1 MCWEGGPG
9 GPRWPRTLPVQPT
22 LLWARSPEIAREISE
37 RHTNEKYL
45 PGIELAPELEA
56 FHELDRCLADAEAVL
71 VGVPSHGARAVL
83 AEAASHIAPG
93 TPVFSLS
100 KGIEDGTALRMS
112 QVIAELVPQAVPGV
126 VTGPNLARE
135 IALGQPA
142 ACLVACEDELSAQ
155 RVQAALHTTSFR
167 AYVSTDV
174 IGCEIAGATKNVL
187 AIAAGIADGFGFG
200 ENTCALLIARGLAE
214 MGRLG
219 IALGGHTLTFGG
231 LAGARRPRRHLDQ
244 RQEQEPD
251 GRPRSSA
258 RAGAWRRS
266 SAPCTWSPRGSRP
279 PARSGS
285 VAEQADVEMP
295 ICDEIAAIVEGA
307 TTPSEALDSPD
318 GPPREG
324 EWDDP
329 RLQEGSAQR
338 SSLSLRV
345 AKRCGPSSI
354 ASSKGSSW
362 LPAQVDQPAPSAGQP
377 CRRGRVARIEDPQLE
392 AP

>member
-1 MCWEGGPG
+1 MGGKIVVLG
-9 GPRWPRTLPVQPT
+9 GGSWGTTLASHSARSKPT

-56 FHELDRCLADAEAVL
+56 YHELGCCLADAEAVL

-83 AEAASHIAPG
+83 AEAAAHIAPG

-155 RVQAALHTTSFR
+155 RVQVALHSHMFR

-200 ENTCALLIARGLAE
+200 ENTRALLIARGLAE

-231 LAGARRPRRHLDQ
+231 LAGLGDLVATSTSDKSRNRTVGLQLGEGRSLEEIIGSMHMVAEGVKTAGPLRRI
-244 RQEQEPD
+244 
-251 GRPRSSA
+251 
-258 RAGAWRRS
+258 
-266 SAPCTWSPRGSRP
+266 
-279 PARSGS
+279 
-285 VAEQADVEMP
+285 AEQADVEMP
-295 ICDEIAAIVEGA
+295 ICFEIAAIVEGA
-307 TTPSEALDSPD
+307 TTPSEALDRLMERPA
-318 GPPREG
+318 RG

-329 RLQEGSAQR
+329 RLHEGS
-338 SSLSLRV
+338 LSTPR
-345 AKRCGPSSI
+345 
-354 ASSKGSSW
+354 
-362 LPAQVDQPAPSAGQP
+362 
-377 CRRGRVARIEDPQLE
+377 
-392 AP
+392 